1 MYRPWRVVP
10 NQHKKCQESRQE
22 IVTFFLESWYT
33 RQESWLWTVLN
44 NYVEDWCQCVFLVK
58 KHLELIFEDVTF
70 SEFRNVRNRDFLLC
84 YLGMTDHYETAVAS
98 LSISQ
103 QPGLLLVANHY
114 SLSSFPNRRA
124 AEGRCS
130 GLPANA
136 TRRMW
141 SRLRRVSSSGG
152 PGFGR
157 HWWRNRVARKRR
169 RWERLADYIYMS
181 FVMYEVH
188 TVVS

>member
-1 MYRPWRVVP
+1 MSVCVPCEKTPWINLWRRDIFGIS
-10 NQHKKCQESRQE
+10 KCQESW
-22 IVTFFLESWYT
+22 FFAL
-33 RQESWLWTVLN
+33 L
-44 NYVEDWCQCVFLVK
+44 
-58 KHLELIFEDVTF
+58 
-70 SEFRNVRNRDFLLC
+70 FRNDRPLRDCCCSPVYRLN
-84 YLGMTDHYETAVAS
+84 AS